1 LEGGTVALTTYQ
13 EVLESAKRLR
23 PDEQLRL
30 LEDLAA
36 FLQRRISMPP
46 RRSILELQGLG
57 KQLWQGLD
65 AQAYVDQ
72 ELNAWNG

>member
-1 LEGGTVALTTYQ
+1 LEGETVALTTYQ
-13 EVLESAKRLR
+13 KVLERVKRLR

-30 LEDLAA
+30 LEELAA
-36 FLQRRISMPP
+36 FLRRRIPPPP

-57 KQLWQGLD
+57 KQLWQGVD

-72 ELNAWNG
+72 ERNAWNG